1 MNHKYIVALALVLI
15 VACTFSEGINI
26 GVGSRCKC
34 PSVQSHFIHPN
45 RFHNLEI
52 IPPSSS
58 CSQTEIIV
66 ILKSDLTNTVC
77 LDPQANWVKRV
88 MDKLLEQ

>member
-15 VACTFSEGINI
+15 MGCIFSEGNPF
-26 GVGSRCKC
+26 GVGSGCQC

-52 IPPSSS
+52 ISPNSG
-58 CSQTEIIV
+58 CSKTEIIV